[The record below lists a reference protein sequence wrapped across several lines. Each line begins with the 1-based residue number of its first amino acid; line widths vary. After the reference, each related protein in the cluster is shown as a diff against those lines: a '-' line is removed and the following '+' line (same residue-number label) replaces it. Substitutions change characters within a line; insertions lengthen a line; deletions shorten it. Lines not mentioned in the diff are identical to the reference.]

1 MQLTK
6 EQYEQCWNEFQ
17 ELGEEGLYK
26 THYQLAQ
33 ETHISDALLWKN
45 FLMDPRTVD
54 YISTEMNIIR
64 NATVNYMVSQ
74 AGDSNSVGQSQLLNA
89 LQKIDEKASHKD
101 GPTFIYMYVPLN
113 EEQKKAP
120 NVRSV
125 NTEGVEIEEEDGT
138 WTMTI
143 EE

>member
-1 MQLTK
+1 M
-6 EQYEQCWNEFQ
+6 
-17 ELGEEGLYK
+17 
-26 THYQLAQ
+26 
-33 ETHISDALLWKN
+33 
-45 FLMDPRTVD
+45 
-54 YISTEMNIIR
+54 
-64 NATVNYMVSQ
+64 
-74 AGDSNSVGQSQLLNA
+74 
-89 LQKIDEKASHKD
+89 
-101 GPTFIYMYVPLN
+101 LN